1 LNKFSIVLC
10 VMAGT
15 AAAALPAVRRP
26 DVRLVYNASA
36 SAPLGW
42 YLIRP
47 ATRPRLGDYVLAT
60 LPTAAGAL
68 AAQRGYLPAGVPI
81 LKQVGAVTGQ
91 HVCVTGDAVLVD
103 GAPFGRLRR
112 SDPRGRPLTG
122 WLQCRRLANGELMLL
137 STTNPASFDSRYF
150 GPIVASAV
158 RGKAVPIWT
167 WSAS

>member
-1 LNKFSIVLC
+1 LNKINIMLWVL
-10 VMAGT
+10 AGT
-15 AAAALPAVRRP
+15 VATALPTVWQP

-60 LPTAAGAL
+60 LPTAAAAL
-68 AAQRGYLPAGVPI
+68 AAQRGYLPADMPI

-103 GAPFGRLRR
+103 GAQFGRLRR
-112 SDPRGRPLTG
+112 SDSRGRPLTG
-122 WLQCRRLANGELMLL
+122 WLQCRRLASG
-137 STTNPASFDSRYF
+137 
-150 GPIVASAV
+150 
-158 RGKAVPIWT
+158 
-167 WSAS
+167 

>member
-47 ATRPRLGDYVLAT
+47 ATTPQVGDYVLAT
-60 LPTAAGAL
+60 LPGAAAAL
-68 AAQRGYLPAGVPI
+68 AAQRGYLPLGVPI
-81 LKQVGAVTGQ
+81 LKQVGAVEGQ
-91 HVCVTGDAVLVD
+91 HVCITGDALLVD

-112 SDPRGRPLTG
+112 SDSHGRSLIG
-122 WLQCRRLANGELMLL
+122 WPQCRRLSNGELMLL

-150 GPIVASAV
+150 GPVSQSAV
-158 RGKAVPIWT
+158 RGKAVPLWT

>member
-1 LNKFSIVLC
+1 LNKFNIMWWVL
-10 VMAGT
+10 AGT
-15 AAAALPAVRRP
+15 VAAALPAVWQP

-47 ATRPRLGDYVLAT
+47 ATTPTVGDYVLAT
-60 LPTAAGAL
+60 LPTTAAVL
-68 AAQRGYLPAGVPI
+68 AAERGYLPAGVPI

-103 GAPFGRLRR
+103 GAQFGRLRR
-112 SDPRGRPLTG
+112 SDSRGRPLTG

-158 RGKAVPIWT
+158 RGKAMPLWT